1 MLQFDQFTVKSQDV
15 LTVSQ
20 QRALQVAHPHCDEV
34 HVLQALLDVPYDYF
48 AVITKKL
55 DVSIKVIREKCSTYF
70 ASQPTV
76 SGGQPSLSQALVH
89 QLNHAQSIAQELGD
103 AFVSCAYFIGFNS
116 IR

>member
-34 HVLQALLDVPYDYF
+34 HVLQALLDVPDT
-48 AVITKKL
+48 IILPLLQKL
-55 DVSIKVIREKCSTYF
+55 DVSIEVIREKCSTYF

-89 QLNHAQSIAQELGD
+89 QLNHARK
-103 AFVSCAYFIGFNS
+103 VSLKNWVMLL
-116 IR
+116 